1 MSCGCKKKP
10 VHEDVTNKLITKIDK
25 KSGLIGR
32 ILFFIL
38 LISIIPLLYPVMVV
52 ILFNQYVLNKNFEL
66 SKMFKFN
73 KNNKENEEYEDIDT
87 INSEDYELVGV
98 DTLKTI
104 ENE

>member
-10 VHEDVTNKLITKIDK
+10 VHEDVTNELISKINK

-38 LISIIPLLYPVMVV
+38 LMFIIPLLYPVMIV

-66 SKMFKFN
+66 TKMFKFK
-73 KNNKENEEYEDIDT
+73 KNNKEEDEYEDINA
-87 INSEDYELVGV
+87 INSDEYELVGV